1 MERKLRMLRKK
12 KKKNEGWQ
20 VEERGEDGVG
30 LVFICIKKNIVK
42 REVTFNGFMDR

>member
-20 VEERGEDGVG
+20 VEERGKMGGVS
-30 LVFICIKKNIVK
+30 LYLHKKNIVK